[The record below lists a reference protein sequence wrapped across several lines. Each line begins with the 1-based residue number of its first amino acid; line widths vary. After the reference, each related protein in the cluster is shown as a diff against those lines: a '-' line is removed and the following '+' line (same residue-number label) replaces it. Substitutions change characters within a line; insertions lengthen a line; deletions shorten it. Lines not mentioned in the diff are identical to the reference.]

1 MTHGKARSFVALGGA
16 VADELIR
23 FGANVLGATEDATEC
38 LGLLERTP
46 AVDTVTSLA
55 PDLVVAD
62 ISVTTMDTVTALRE
76 AGLDVETVDTSS
88 IKRTAGMIRQ
98 LGTFTGEKT
107 EATRLANGLEGEL
120 NDRLDRLAYT
130 HRPVVLVLSWPDPL
144 TGCGPATLIHDLHW
158 TGGLANALSGYT
170 DPWPELDEGM
180 YLGADVVLTLPF
192 FDDWAAFDGYAQM
205 GELGVMFSLPE
216 AITATGRH
224 VFKGVDAVA
233 PLVRRIHQLIATA
246 R

>member
-1 MTHGKARSFVALGGA
+1 MTQGKTQSFVALGGA

-23 FGANVLGATEDATEC
+23 LGASVLGATEDATEC
-38 LGLLERTP
+38 LGQLDRTP
-46 AVDTVTSLA
+46 AVETVTDLK

-62 ISVTTMDTVTALRE
+62 ISVTTMDTVTALRA
-76 AGLDVETVDTSS
+76 AGLEVETVDTSS

-98 LGTFTGEKT
+98 LGTFTGEKA

-130 HRPVVLVLSWPDPL
+130 HRPVVLVLSWPNPL
-144 TGCGPATLIHDLHW
+144 TGCGPATLIHDVLW

-180 YLGADVVLTLPF
+180 YLGADAVLTLPY
-192 FDDWAAFDGYAQM
+192 FDDWASFDGYAQL
-205 GELGVMFSLPE
+205 GELGVMLPLPD
-216 AITATGRH
+216 AITATGRN
-224 VFKGVDAVA
+224 VFTAVDAIA

>member
-1 MTHGKARSFVALGGA
+1 MSQVKARSFVALGGA

-23 FGANVLGATEDATEC
+23 FRANLVGATEDATEC
-38 LGLLERTP
+38 LGALERTP
-46 AVDTVTSLA
+46 EVEAVTSLS

-98 LGTFTGEKT
+98 LGTFTGEKV

-144 TGCGPATLIHDLHW
+144 TGCGPATLIHDLLW
-158 TGGLANALSGYT
+158 TSGLANALSGYT

-180 YLGADVVLTLPF
+180 YLGADVVLTLPY
-192 FDDWAAFDGYAQM
+192 FDDWSTFDGYAQM
-205 GELGVMFSLPE
+205 GELGVMLPLPG
-216 AITATGRH
+216 AITATGRNI
-224 VFKGVDAVA
+224 FKGVDAIA
-233 PLVRRIHQLIATA
+233 PLVRQIHHLITTA